1 MLTSLYWE
9 AFAEATISSL
19 IRPEPGDPL
28 LIITST
34 AHDISLAEA
43 CLAAGLRAGADTQL
57 LIKARRVRGTAS
69 KLGPITADAIRASK
83 LILDLCDEIDA
94 DPATIAARKS
104 GTRVLVTDVRG
115 IEDYVVRALLDVD
128 VEAMIRNAEQV
139 ARLWDGTK
147 HCRVTSPQG
156 TDVSFD
162 LMPRKSVIG
171 DGAITEDGEVDFF
184 PGAQVSIAPVEDT
197 IDGTIVVDASDSVQ
211 GVIGMPY
218 SLTMKRGV
226 ITAVEGGK
234 EADAMRNWLERCN
247 DETLYKLC
255 HFSVGLN
262 PQAGISGN
270 MTEDERMLA
279 AVDFGFGFQSPDFGG
294 TVGLS
299 PFHEDIMLATPTIYL
314 DGTEMSGSGRL
325 NPDLGFEEM

>member
-1 MLTSLYWE
+1 MRTSLYWE
-9 AFAEATISSL
+9 AFAEATISRL
-19 IRPEPGDPL
+19 IRPKPGDPL
-28 LIITST
+28 LVVTST
-34 AHDISLAEA
+34 VHDISLAEA
-43 CLAAGLRAGADTQL
+43 CLAAGMRAGADTQL
-57 LIKARRVRGTAS
+57 IIKPRRVKGAAS
-69 KLGPITADAIRASK
+69 EFGPILADAIRASK

-94 DPATIAARKS
+94 DPATVEARRN
-104 GTRVLVTDVRG
+104 GTRVLVTNVKG

-128 VEAMIRNAEQV
+128 VEAMIRNAELV
-139 ARLWDGTK
+139 ARLWGQTK

-162 LMPRKSVIG
+162 LMPRKSIIG
-171 DGAITEDGEVDFF
+171 DGALSEDGEVDFF
-184 PGAQVSIAPVEDT
+184 PGAQVSIAPVEQT
-197 IDGTIVVDASDSVQ
+197 INGTIVVDASDSVQ
-211 GVIGMPY
+211 GVVHSPY
-218 SLTMKRGV
+218 SLIMKTGV

-247 DETLYKLC
+247 DQALYKLC
-255 HFSVGLN
+255 HFSLGLN

-279 AVDFGFGFQSPDFGG
+279 AVDFGFGYQDETFGG

-314 DGTEMSGSGRL
+314 DGKEMSGGGKL
-325 NPDLGFEEM
+325 NPALGFEEM

>member
-9 AFAEATISSL
+9 AFADAAISRL

-279 AVDFGFGFQSPDFGG
+279 AVDFGFGYQSPDFGG

-299 PFHEDIMLATPTIYL
+299 PFHEDIVLATPTIYL
-314 DGTEMSGSGRL
+314 DDKEMSGGGTL